1 MLSSDIDQLAGSI
14 VITLKPTYLETLMAR
29 EHTLTAQFDDAEAVA
44 VLFTITEEEVVTPE
58 PEVETSEP
66 EDVTPEPVVKTPN
79 TGDTNSLGTWGILLA
94 ASLLGLVS
102 IRYYRK
108 KDSR

>member
-1 MLSSDIDQLAGSI
+1 M
-14 VITLKPTYLETLMAR
+14 TPEP
-29 EHTLTAQFDDAEAVA
+29 
-44 VLFTITEEEVVTPE
+44 EVVTPE
-58 PEVETSEP
+58 PEV
-66 EDVTPEPVVKTPN
+66 VTPEPVAKTPN

-102 IRYYRK
+102 IRYYWK

>member
-1 MLSSDIDQLAGSI
+1 MIS
-14 VITLKPTYLETLMAR
+14 LKPAYLETLTTG
-29 EHTLTAQFDDAEAVA
+29 EHTLTVQFDDAEAIA

-58 PEVETSEP
+58 PEVVTPEP
-66 EDVTPEPVVKTPN
+66 EVVTPEPVVKTSK
-79 TGDTNSLGTWGILLA
+79 TGDANNLGTWGILLA

-102 IRYYRK
+102 IRYYWK